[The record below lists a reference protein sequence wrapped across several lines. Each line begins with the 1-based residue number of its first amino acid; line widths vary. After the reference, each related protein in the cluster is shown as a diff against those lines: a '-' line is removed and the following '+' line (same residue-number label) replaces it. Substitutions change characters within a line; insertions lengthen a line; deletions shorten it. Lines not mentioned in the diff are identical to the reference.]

1 VEKKRSIG
9 VMVISI
15 VNLLVGLPVL
25 FLCLRFF
32 ISNYE
37 KFISQLGD
45 LSFFSV
51 FVFILYVLMALTAVC
66 FPVLFSYAGIST
78 YNLKPGSVALNKAIA
93 KWTIVFVGGGEVI
106 FAVTLAPHLM
116 IRMEFSLLVTLAAVL
131 YFMWVQMYFTHPKV
145 KEQFK

>member
-1 VEKKRSIG
+1 MEKKRSIG

-45 LSFFSV
+45 VSCFSV
-51 FVFILYVLMALTAVC
+51 FVFIL
-66 FPVLFSYAGIST
+66 
-78 YNLKPGSVALNKAIA
+78 
-93 KWTIVFVGGGEVI
+93 
-106 FAVTLAPHLM
+106 
-116 IRMEFSLLVTLAAVL
+116 
-131 YFMWVQMYFTHPKV
+131 
-145 KEQFK
+145 